1 MSHYLHSTIGLMGT
15 QAAISS
21 YLRPATGTQPPVITQ
36 ENFFDFLHSDA
47 PSLLA
52 RRGRHYFDLT
62 APDGKDAQGDEVST
76 FAREQGTFIQ
86 YSFMYLKARYGERN
100 RGLFIEGTPRALTSS
115 EED

>member
-21 YLRPATGTQPPVITQ
+21 YLRPSTGTQPPVITE
-36 ENFFDFLHSDA
+36 ENFFDYLQSNT

-62 APDGKDAQGDEVST
+62 APDGKDAQGDTVST

-86 YSFMYLKARYGERN
+86 YSYMYLRARYGERN
-100 RGLFIEGTPRALTSS
+100 QGIFIEGTPRNATDT
-115 EED
+115 EVQ